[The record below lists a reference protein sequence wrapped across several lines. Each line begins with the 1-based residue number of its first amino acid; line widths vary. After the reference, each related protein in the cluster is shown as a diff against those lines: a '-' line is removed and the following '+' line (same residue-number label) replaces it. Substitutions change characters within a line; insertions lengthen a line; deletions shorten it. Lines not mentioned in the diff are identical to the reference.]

1 MICNVGGKYGTGN
14 ALIVGQGEEKTGS
27 PGSILKPVLAD
38 KLLRVPGLDI
48 RLIVIGSALQCLHLA
63 PNTAFT

>member
-1 MICNVGGKYGTGN
+1 MVLNVGGKYGTGN

-38 KLLRVPGLDI
+38 KPLDVPGLDM
-48 RLIVIGSALQCLHLA
+48 RLIGSALQCLHLA
-63 PNTAFT
+63 HNTAFT